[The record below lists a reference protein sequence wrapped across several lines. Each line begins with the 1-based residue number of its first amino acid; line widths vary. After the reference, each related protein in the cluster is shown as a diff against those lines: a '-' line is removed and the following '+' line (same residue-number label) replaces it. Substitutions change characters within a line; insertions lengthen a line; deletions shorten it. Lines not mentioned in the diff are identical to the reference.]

1 MWNKV
6 IRIGL
11 VVLVLSTLA
20 GCRKYYGQRSVVIPD
35 NSEGSAVLKLIVQG
49 PRYFEIQD
57 LDVEVWIDHP
67 NFADLEVW
75 IESPLG
81 TVVPL
86 FNDVVDGEPK
96 LIFND
101 QASRPFGSFK
111 YEEPGPWYPAVPEYQ
126 IQDYDPHALGL
137 FVYNGEDPRGWWELH
152 VRDRYPGNTGTVEL
166 FGLCIN
172 GEW

>member
-1 MWNKV
+1 MRNRKYRV
-6 IRIGL
+6 CYLILAIFL
-11 VVLVLSTLA
+11 ILS
-20 GCRKYYGQRSVVIPD
+20 CRKHYEQRQVIIPD
-35 NSEGSAVLKLIVQG
+35 DSEATAVLKLPVTGQ
-49 PRYFEIQD
+49 RYSEIQD

-75 IESPLG
+75 VESPLG

-86 FNDVVDGEPK
+86 FNEVVDGEPK

-101 QASRPFGSFK
+101 QASNPIGSFK
-111 YEEPGPWYPAVPEYQ
+111 YEDQGPWYPAVPEYQ
-126 IQDYDPHALGL
+126 IQNYDPHALGL
-137 FVYNGEDPRGWWELH
+137 FVYNGEDPRGWWMLH
-152 VRDRYPGNTGTVEL
+152 VRDRNPGNAGTVEF